1 MEKNKL
7 ISYAMEFSSFLVR
20 NCEVDKIVLYGS
32 VARGDFGEGSDIDL
46 FVEADGKNERK
57 IHRLIQDF
65 YKTEVAR
72 NSKLKGIENNISVI
86 VGRLGSKEW
95 KDLNRAILNSGIVLY
110 GKYKSNVEKSDSYSL
125 FVFENIKPDK
135 KRIAVFRKLF
145 GFRVGKKSYPGL
157 VNDLKGIKIGKGSI
171 LIPLESSM
179 KIKDY
184 FREKKIGFRIYDL
197 WSDVRID

>member
-197 WSDVRID
+197 WSDVRIG

>member
-125 FVFENIKPDK
+125 FVFENIKY
-135 KRIAVFRKLF
+135 IF
-145 GFRVGKKSYPGL
+145 
-157 VNDLKGIKIGKGSI
+157 
-171 LIPLESSM
+171 
-179 KIKDY
+179 
-184 FREKKIGFRIYDL
+184 
-197 WSDVRID
+197 W